1 MIWLSEALAEV
12 TKGKIFSHW
21 SGGKLVFD
29 SRLIEE
35 GDIFIALPGNNF
47 DGHNFVEMALTEKKA
62 AGAIVS
68 ILPEK
73 VELHEKI
80 LLVDDTLKSLEKLA
94 NYKREKSKA
103 KIIAVTGSV
112 GKTSVKEILG
122 LAFSPLGKTFIS
134 RGNYNNFLG
143 VPINMA
149 SLPDDAEFA
158 IFEIGM
164 DHAGEISPLTK
175 LVKPHLA
182 IITSIENIH
191 RANFASIEA
200 IAMAK
205 AEIFEGLQ
213 ADSTAIINATSNCF
227 DLLISVLDNVKNAS
241 QVLSLG
247 IDSKIED
254 YFIRDNCSFAKLNI
268 LNEEANIEFP
278 YILPYHQM
286 GNIVLALTSVA
297 SFALDWRKS
306 LENVKHFTL
315 PRGRGMVTKVNL
327 NGKRITL
334 IDDSYNAGPVSVKA
348 ALRTL
353 GNYNGRKIAILGD
366 MVDLGEESVEMH
378 KSLKEDI
385 INNNIDKV
393 ICFGKQMEDL
403 YNILPVGKR
412 IASIRDLKTLAKKL
426 PGYLK
431 SDDVL
436 LIKGSYY
443 LTNLYGFVKHLY
455 EDSLDKI

>member
-1 MIWLSEALAEV
+1 MIWLSEVLAEV

-21 SGGKLVFD
+21 RGGKLVFD

-80 LLVDDTLKSLEKLA
+80 LLVDDTLKSLAKLA

-164 DHAGEISPLTK
+164 DHAGEISSLTK

-205 AEIFEGLQ
+205 AEIFEGFQ
-213 ADSTAIINATSNCF
+213 SDSTAIINATSNCF
-227 DLLISVLDNVKNAS
+227 DLLISILDNVKNAS

-254 YFIRDNCSFAKLNI
+254 YFIRDNCSVAKLNI
-268 LNEEANIEFP
+268 LNEEANIEFS

-286 GNIVLALTSVA
+286 ANIVLALTSVA
-297 SFALDWRKS
+297 SFDLDWRAS
-306 LENVKHFTL
+306 LENIKHFTL
-315 PRGRGMVTKVNL
+315 PRGRGMVTKINFS
-327 NGKRITL
+327 GKIITL

-353 GNYNGRKIAILGD
+353 GNYKGRKIAILGD

-403 YNILPVGKR
+403 YNVLPIEKR
-412 IASIRDLKTLAKKL
+412 IASISDLKTLSKEL

-455 EDSLDKI
+455 ENSLDKI